1 MMPQRPSRKIDK
13 WRVPPNWTR
22 RDWHEEM
29 KSEAAAAALEAELDF
44 DPSRG
49 VPLEAFVQERVW
61 ARAWGLYRREWTYAR
76 RCGLRLKGGDCDDVT
91 ANGFSH
97 VEVSESLHHFLD
109 RLPEHQHELIVML
122 FWEEKA
128 EVEIAGMRSL
138 SQQAISKQKRRIL
151 ALLRY
156 WMGEL
161 EKTEVIRE
169 FRL

>member
-1 MMPQRPSRKIDK
+1 MPQRPSRQIDR

-29 KSEAAAAALEAELDF
+29 KSEAAAAALEAERDF

-61 ARAWGLYRREWTYAR
+61 ARAWGYYRREWTYAR
-76 RCGLRLKGGDCDDVT
+76 RCGLRLKGGDCDDET
-91 ANGFSH
+91 ANGFSSF
-97 VEVSESLHHFLD
+97 EVSESLHHSLD
-109 RLPEHQHELIVML
+109 RLLEHQRELIVSL
-122 FWEEKA
+122 FWEEKT
-128 EVEIAGMRSL
+128 EVEIARMRTL
-138 SQQAISKQKRRIL
+138 SQQAISKQKQRIL

-156 WMGEL
+156 WIGQL
-161 EKTEVIRE
+161 EEKEGIRE